1 MSRHQYDSGG
11 RRDSRW
17 TIRRWLGALAAAS
30 LLACAAAD
38 PDVPPIDATGTVAL
52 TSAERGAIA
61 DSITRLLVA
70 ATDLA
75 PGGDAGARMLALY
88 PDTGQVISASG
99 GYLIVG
105 RDSVAAAI
113 RGFWESVGQNMVR
126 PEWRW
131 GRMHV
136 DVLGR
141 DAAVVSATYRVPHMT
156 PTGRAHVVGG
166 AWTAVFANRDGR
178 WVIVQEHLSDVV
190 GGMSLTP

>member
-1 MSRHQYDSGG
+1 M
-11 RRDSRW
+11 
-17 TIRRWLGALAAAS
+17 GALAVGG
-30 LLACAAAD
+30 LVACTAPDA
-38 PDVPPIDATGTVAL
+38 DVPPITATGAATL
-52 TSAERGAIA
+52 TPEERASIA

-131 GRMHV
+131 GRMHI

-166 AWTAVFANRDGR
+166 AWTAVFSNRDGR